1 MTVFL
6 YVYDTEDSVVEAME
20 LIKKHSFEE
29 LGLEQLEIKICSK
42 KLFMS
47 VNHEQFFIAYNNGGD
62 AYEGEEFIKIHYKTM
77 KGENLWK
84 KKKKQ
89 SWI

>member
-1 MTVFL
+1 
-6 YVYDTEDSVVEAME
+6 
-20 LIKKHSFEE
+20 
-29 LGLEQLEIKICSK
+29 
-42 KLFMS
+42 MS
-47 VNHEQFFIAYNNGGD
+47 VNHEQFFIAYNKGGD

-89 SWI
+89 SCI